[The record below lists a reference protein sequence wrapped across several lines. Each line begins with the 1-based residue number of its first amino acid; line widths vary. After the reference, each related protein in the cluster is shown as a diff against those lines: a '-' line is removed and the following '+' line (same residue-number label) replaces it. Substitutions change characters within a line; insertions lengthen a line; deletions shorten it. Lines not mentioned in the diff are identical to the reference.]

1 MDASPYVIFS
11 YSIRSPSTKETYFR
25 RLRLFFNAVSINGS
39 TFEDRCNLFVE
50 KGKQDP
56 NWAFNSILKYTLSQK
71 ERVERKE
78 ITAGT
83 LRNCVKV
90 VKTFCEITDVIIPW
104 KKITRGLPRVKR
116 YADDRAPTI
125 EEIRKICEYPD
136 RRIKP
141 IVYTMVSSGI
151 RVGAWD
157 YLKWGNVVPIKKDD
171 SLVAAKMT
179 VYAGEPDEYFT
190 FISPEAFRAL
200 ESWMEFRK
208 KSGESITPD
217 SWIMRNLWNSLRPE
231 ENSISKKFPSS
242 PQKLNSIGIKRLIE
256 RSLWTQGLRSKLT
269 NGKKRHEFQTDH
281 GFRKWFKT
289 QAEISGMKP
298 INVEILM
305 GHSVGLSDSYYRA
318 TEMDLLQDY
327 LKAVTDCLTI
337 NNEFKLHKKISE
349 LSEHSRLKF
358 TELKSELYNKEREM
372 RVLTQQDTS
381 YSDAI
386 AALSEQVTKLTQE
399 IDLLKNL
406 ESNHVSKTQNKSF
419 HTKEGVNVHTF
430 ENLNPNKFTQR
441 KKRP

>member
-25 RLRLFFNAVSINGS
+25 RLRLFFDAVSINGS

-157 YLKWGNVVPIKKDD
+157 YLHWGNVVPIKNGDC
-171 SLVAAKMT
+171 LVAAKMT
-179 VYAGEPDEYFT
+179 VYAGEADEYFT

-208 KSGESITPD
+208 NSGESITSD
-217 SWIMRNLWNSLRPE
+217 SWLMRNLWNSLRPD
-231 ENSISKKFPSS
+231 ENSISKKLVKS
-242 PQKLNSIGIKRLIE
+242 PAKLNSIGIKRLIE
-256 RSLWTQGLRSKLT
+256 RALWTQGLRSKLT

-289 QAEISGMKP
+289 QSEISGMKP
-298 INVEILM
+298 INVEKLM

-318 TEMDLLQDY
+318 TERDLLEDY
-327 LKAVTDCLTI
+327 LKAVTDSLTI
-337 NNEFKLHKKISE
+337 NNEIKLQIR
-349 LSEHSRLKF
+349 LSDLTADSKMNLNK
-358 TELKSELYNKEREM
+358 LKSDLYTKDQE
-372 RVLTQQDTS
+372 VTILTQQGAS

-386 AALSEQVTKLTQE
+386 AALSEQVIRLTQE
-399 IDLLKNL
+399 IELLKNL
-406 ESNHVSKTQNKSF
+406 PKN
-419 HTKEGVNVHTF
+419 
-430 ENLNPNKFTQR
+430 R
-441 KKRP
+441 K